1 MDVQEI
7 DEKLVTNGNY
17 VRHAFSNRNIKIKV
31 MDAVNKIEDYNI
43 FQNEASQ
50 NCQLAKNKNNKFLSL
65 NENLISKI
73 RSESSDIIKKEG
85 QILDVNSRNVCYALK
100 SGKFRLINQNGI
112 NTTRIKLLYDS
123 EVLYVSF
130 NQENGNLLLILDTKG
145 HLYIYNINE
154 YIVELIFC
162 LNFSS
167 VQNEKKISDQLKDI
181 LLPNDTEDENKNI
194 DNVNK
199 KNELEKKNIPKIASW
214 IPKND
219 KFFVTGHNSYLCV
232 WNIKKLLNFIN
243 TNNINS
249 EINVTH
255 ELISSCGFKIS
266 FGKIFYKYSYLFND
280 MFLDNTYNQEQTYNT
295 FLNSY
300 CFSLDGK
307 YMHALINNYYS
318 LIWKIQKEDQTTR
331 LVLVGFRSL
340 HEQLVNARKYLNL
353 NEIKHV
359 LKVEKSNIECQIE
372 EINQHT
378 DKEKEGVSENGI
390 NQNNNNNNNIEISSV
405 HIINTFVQNKENEG
419 KLSEY
424 YLLVFHNGCCISLFS
439 FKRFNDYSNV
449 KHNNSTEERT
459 DILNEYIEQNIFF
472 DKSITNI
479 ENVELFL
486 DPSEFFVFFNISY
499 NVINKNQEY
508 INKSLLFVI
517 EIFNKKRLD
526 FNIHPKFLLLQG
538 QRILPLCSIRIL
550 TIKEFIKFAKVLNVS
565 VSSNSINLF
574 IFSITFNTAKKNIN
588 VKSFSVPIPL
598 LMGDICDTQKDH
610 EKKIN
615 LYCSKS
621 EKFNEDIER
630 NKFNH
635 SDNCMDF
642 PSFLDSKT
650 NTPFDKIDSFH
661 VKMDSKRCVSD
672 INANELIRSGDTNT
686 ELSLVNKKNES
697 INLDS
702 SFFDTKKDEVDKC
715 DEEKIERESIN
726 TEDNHIIH
734 KDYDKL
740 SNSKLNNNYNEV
752 KYDDNFIDN
761 IISKISLTDNKICE
775 NTLNKTG
782 VYKKTERN
790 DIVNTHEMLDNKK
803 EENSKKNRLFISD
816 PVEINKEEIQNDV
829 YFKETKHIVDII
841 FSSSSNQKDKFDE
854 NDQILLSCT
863 DENIEKENQD
873 ELANNSNKIVGN
885 SNIDII
891 MSTHEDVLKRFMD
904 FKDDQNRE
912 AYESEIEKN
921 DEKKEN
927 IELISQVDN
936 DQLKINEQT
945 KYYKKEEESQE
956 KILPQSQLKDKN
968 KVKYDNEKSNANLE
982 SEVLKKEKNI
992 NSFFHKL
999 GFFKN
1004 NVSNSASKK
1013 LKNENDHIQENEMLN
1028 EQISEEKIEE
1038 VNCDLENSINNKIK
1052 QEKIESEEVGGKE
1065 NDNNFNNKCNNGD
1078 TQILD
1083 TNLIKVNEKEVE
1095 NYINMKKDVKNN
1107 IQPCTDESGELNNYP
1122 IYVNEDVMKNI
1133 CNKICKQMGTTI
1145 YNTVYNELNKIC
1157 PLKNMNK
1164 TGENGSY
1171 FLDEC
1176 RDKEYNEIC
1185 AMSSRCNKKINEMKE
1200 EIINLKNQNKNM
1212 SLKLASINNSICKI
1226 YENIKHY
1233 GNFMKNPKQNIQEIK
1248 LEKIQTEINTLKKSV
1263 NNMVNKSSENLITFL
1278 DDFKTNIG
1286 KVLRANNDN
1295 LRKIIQQNLGDNEKN
1310 DRNISNINTFYN
1322 DLIYNK
1328 GMTEFLNQVHQNA
1341 LKKIMPSVISSEIQV
1356 QFSKSIVPGMR
1367 EAYNTGFQ
1375 SITEPLN
1382 ELLVENR
1389 KWLNNKVCVIEK
1401 GIYEK
1406 TQKNNEESLIAISH
1420 KIDALDKEFKMFTYS
1435 INEQLI
1441 YLNENIK
1448 VLNKI
1453 VMNLNSKKID
1463 NQKMVTYNEEMEFEK
1478 KEYRENEDDV
1488 SNINNIKYTNK
1499 ASNNIS
1505 YNNKRASIV
1514 ELKNNYD
1521 IEDVDDEKKDEKN
1534 PKIEKKMDTSDIIIK
1549 GKINQLLTEHE
1560 YNQAF
1565 TLALS
1570 IDIEKNTN
1578 AFWVLQ
1584 LCHRF
1589 HEKMFLNESLTISQP
1604 ALLSICKILCE
1615 SLIKTIN
1622 LSLEESEFRLK
1633 WIRSCMQQLAL
1644 NHSDLMKT
1652 NAFIFMKN
1660 MHNNISAFSYYV
1672 ENELAKIMG
1681 GNVNDNNDHD
1691 EENRLIMKRHL
1702 FKNKIVFNQK
1712 QTTND
1717 KEKEN
1722 EINSHNH
1729 YSLNNNHLNYGSEQ
1743 NNYQYNK
1750 NMLIVL
1756 QEEIFHIRKLLKRII
1771 NSMNKSSA

>member
-17 VRHAFSNRNIKIKV
+17 VRHAFNNRNIKIKV
-31 MDAVNKIEDYNI
+31 MDAVDKIEDYSI

-50 NCQLAKNKNNKFLSL
+50 NGQLAKNKNNKFLSL

-154 YIVELIFC
+154 YVVELIFC

-167 VQNEKKISDQLKDI
+167 VQNENSYSEQLKEI
-181 LLPNDTEDENKNI
+181 LSLNNANDENKNS
-194 DNVNK
+194 DNVHK
-199 KNELEKKNIPKIASW
+199 EDELEKKNIPKIASW

-232 WNIKKLLNFIN
+232 WNIKKLLNFIT
-243 TNNINS
+243 TNKINS

-266 FGKIFYKYSYLFND
+266 FGKLFYKYSYLYND
-280 MFLDNTYNQEQTYNT
+280 TFLASTYNQDQTYNT

-307 YMHALINNYYS
+307 YLHALVNNYYS
-318 LIWKIQKEDQTTR
+318 LIWKIQKEDSNIR
-331 LVLVGFRSL
+331 FVLVGFRSL
-340 HEQLVNARKYLNL
+340 QEQLLSVRKCLNF
-353 NEIKHV
+353 NESKNV
-359 LKVEKSNIECQIE
+359 SKVEKCNAENQIN
-372 EINQHT
+372 EINQHI
-378 DKEKEGVSENGI
+378 DKEKEGVSENVL
-390 NQNNNNNNNIEISSV
+390 NQDSHGEISSV

-424 YLLVFHNGCCISLFS
+424 YLLVFHSGCCISLFS
-439 FKRFNDYSNV
+439 FKKYNDYSSM
-449 KHNNSTEERT
+449 KNNSSTDERT
-459 DILNEYIEQNIFF
+459 DILNEFIEQNIFF
-472 DKSITNI
+472 DKGITNI

-499 NVINKNQEY
+499 NILNKNQEY
-508 INKSLLFVI
+508 LNKSLLFVI

-526 FNIHPKFLLLQG
+526 FNIHPKFLLLHEDQA
-538 QRILPLCSIRIL
+538 ILPLCSIRIL

-610 EKKIN
+610 EKKVN
-615 LYCSKS
+615 LYRSKS
-621 EKFNEDIER
+621 EKLNEDTER
-630 NKFNH
+630 DKFNQL
-635 SDNCMDF
+635 DNRSVL
-642 PSFLDSKT
+642 PSFLDSST
-650 NTPFDKIDSFH
+650 NTPVDKTDPIH
-661 VKMDSKRCVSD
+661 IKMGSKRSASD
-672 INANELIRSGDTNT
+672 MHTSELNRSGDDDT
-686 ELSLVNKKNES
+686 ELSLENQKNET
-697 INLDS
+697 INIDS
-702 SFFDTKKDEVDKC
+702 SFFDTKKDEINKC
-715 DEEKIERESIN
+715 GEEKIELESIE
-726 TEDNHIIH
+726 TEENQITHN
-734 KDYDKL
+734 DYEKINNNKL
-740 SNSKLNNNYNEV
+740 SKNDNEIKYNES
-752 KYDDNFIDN
+752 FIDS
-761 IISKISLTDNKICE
+761 IISKVSLVGNKINE
-775 NTLNKTG
+775 NASTETE
-782 VYKKTERN
+782 VDKKAETNSIFNTYEM
-790 DIVNTHEMLDNKK
+790 VNNKK
-803 EENSKKNRLFISD
+803 EEDSNKNWLFGSD
-816 PVEINKEEIQNDV
+816 PVEINKEENKNDT

-841 FSSSSNQKDKFDE
+841 FSSSSNKKDEIVE
-854 NDQILLSCT
+854 NEQISPSCEN
-863 DENIEKENQD
+863 ENIEKEDQD
-873 ELANNSNKIVGN
+873 ELANNNSPILGN

-904 FKDDQNRE
+904 FKDDQSRE
-912 AYESEIEKN
+912 ADGSENEKN
-921 DEKKEN
+921 ENDEQKEH
-927 IELISQVDN
+927 IELVSPLNN
-936 DQLKINEQT
+936 DQLKIEEQE
-945 KYYKKEEESQE
+945 KYYKKEEEGEE
-956 KILPQSQLKDKN
+956 KMMHESELKDKN
-968 KVKYDNEKSNANLE
+968 MVEHDNEKLNENLE
-982 SEVLKKEKNI
+982 NETLKKEKNI

-999 GFFKN
+999 GFFK
-1004 NVSNSASKK
+1004 SNASSPASKK
-1013 LKNENDHIQENEMLN
+1013 LKNENDHLQEGENDNELSN
-1028 EQISEEKIEE
+1028 EKIEE
-1038 VNCDLENSINNKIK
+1038 KTEEANCDFENSINDKIQHDEVKIK
-1052 QEKIESEEVGGKE
+1052 
-1065 NDNNFNNKCNNGD
+1065 ND
-1078 TQILD
+1078 
-1083 TNLIKVNEKEVE
+1083 KVEEKEVDS
-1095 NYINMKKDVKNN
+1095 YVNMKQDVENN
-1107 IQPCTDESGELNNYP
+1107 IHDQSKESNNYP
-1122 IYVNEDVMKNI
+1122 IHMNEDLMKNI
-1133 CNKICKQMGTTI
+1133 CKTICKRMSATI
-1145 YNTVYNELNKIC
+1145 YNTVYDELNKAC
-1157 PLKNMNK
+1157 PLKDMKK
-1164 TGENGSY
+1164 TGEHASY
-1171 FLDEC
+1171 FMDEG

-1185 AMSSRCNKKINEMKE
+1185 AMSNRCNKKINEMKE

-1212 SLKLASINNSICKI
+1212 NLKLASINNSICKI
-1226 YENIKHY
+1226 YENVKHY
-1233 GNFMKNPKQNIQEIK
+1233 GNVMKNPKQNIQEIK
-1248 LEKIQTEINTLKKSV
+1248 LEKIQTEISTLKKSV
-1263 NNMVNKSSENLITFL
+1263 NNMVSKSSENLLTFL

-1295 LRKIIQQNLGDNEKN
+1295 LRKTIQQNLGDNEKN
-1310 DRNISNINTFYN
+1310 DRNVPNNSTLYK
-1322 DLIYNK
+1322 DLMYNK
-1328 GMTEFLNQVHQNA
+1328 GMTEFLNDVHQNA

-1375 SITEPLN
+1375 AIKEPLN
-1382 ELLVENR
+1382 ELLLENR

-1401 GIYEK
+1401 GAYEK
-1406 TQKNNEESLIAISH
+1406 TQKNNEECLIAINN

-1435 INEQLI
+1435 INEQLV

-1453 VMNLNSKKID
+1453 VMNINNKKVD
-1463 NQKMVTYNEEMEFEK
+1463 NHKMMTYNGETEFEK
-1478 KEYRENEDDV
+1478 KEHREIEDDT
-1488 SNINNIKYTNK
+1488 SNISNVNNISNIKYAKQATNN
-1499 ASNNIS
+1499 SS

-1521 IEDVDDEKKDEKN
+1521 IDDAEDEKKEDEK
-1534 PKIEKKMDTSDIIIK
+1534 PKKVEKKMDTSDIIIK
-1549 GKINQLLTEHE
+1549 GRINQLLTEHE

-1570 IDIEKNTN
+1570 IDIEQNTN

-1589 HEKMFLNESLTISQP
+1589 HEKMFLNETLSISQP

-1615 SLIKTIN
+1615 SLIKTTN
-1622 LSLEESEFRLK
+1622 LSLDESEFRLK
-1633 WIRSCMQQLAL
+1633 WIRACMQQLAL

-1660 MHNNISAFSYYV
+1660 MHNNICAFSYYV
-1672 ENELAKIMG
+1672 ENELAKMMG
-1681 GNVNDNNDHD
+1681 INTNDNEEDD

-1702 FKNKIVFNQK
+1702 FRNKIVFNQK
-1712 QTTND
+1712 KTTND
-1717 KEKEN
+1717 KGETN
-1722 EINSHNH
+1722 EMNSHNH
-1729 YSLNNNHLNYGSEQ
+1729 YSLNNNHLSSGAEQ
-1743 NNYQYNK
+1743 NHYQYNK

-1756 QEEIFHIRKLLKRII
+1756 QEEIFRIRKLLKRII
-1771 NSMNKSSA
+1771 NSLGKSSAEMMASNQH